1 MKRILSFVCVA
12 AAAAV
17 LSLTSLTS
25 CKAKIETNYVDMML
39 GRWHVE
45 SVFPELPDKKYFVAG
60 DEFVL
65 NEDMTLTLENNWRG
79 YFTSTYWTL
88 AYELDE
94 KSQYLSMTGT
104 RNEEEYSILL
114 ARIVGITDN
123 EMSLE
128 YVDEATST
136 TYRFRLTRVK

>member
-1 MKRILSFVCVA
+1 M
-12 AAAAV
+12 
-17 LSLTSLTS
+17 SLTS
-25 CKAKIETNYVDMML
+25 CKTKTETNYGELLL

-65 NEDMTLTLENNWRG
+65 HEDMTMTLDNNWSG
-79 YFTSTYWTL
+79 HFTSTYWTV
-88 AYELDE
+88 AMELDE
-94 KSQYLSMTGT
+94 KMHYLSMTGMYD
-104 RNEEEYSILL
+104 EKEYSILL
-114 ARIVGITDN
+114 ARIVGITEN

-128 YVDEATST
+128 YIDEATST